1 MFERLRRDFL
11 VQQYRRCPSY
21 IHYMIRSHNLLAFAP
36 KKNCIEASKWLSCKN
51 VQKRPRGKI
60 YEYGNKSEKLITD
73 EIIKLY

>member
-36 KKNCIEASKWLSCKN
+36 KKTVSKQVNAAFLQKCPKKTTWKN
-51 VQKRPRGKI
+51 
-60 YEYGNKSEKLITD
+60 L
-73 EIIKLY
+73 